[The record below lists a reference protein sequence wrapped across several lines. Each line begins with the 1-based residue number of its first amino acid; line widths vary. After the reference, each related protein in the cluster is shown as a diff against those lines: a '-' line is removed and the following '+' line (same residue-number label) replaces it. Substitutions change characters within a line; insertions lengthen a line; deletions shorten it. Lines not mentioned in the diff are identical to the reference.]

1 MTHTRMIILALF
13 AALSLAVFSGCSA
26 EDIESKTNNALGDV
40 KEKMGD
46 VSLDGFKGKFDELGF
61 DAIEK
66 KAEELKKLDLPAVK
80 KALAE
85 KEVVKNFMD
94 TINAENMG
102 AKLKELGPMFE
113 KLGQLAKEAKAAL
126 GM

>member
-40 KEKMGD
+40 KDKMGNM
-46 VSLDGFKGKFDELGF
+46 SLDGIKDALGSV
-61 DAIEK
+61 DGIEA
-66 KAEELKKLDLPAVK
+66 KAKEMGKLDIPAVK
-80 KALAE
+80 DLLAKRPE
-85 KEVVKNFMD
+85 IQKLVD
-94 TINAENMG
+94 GINADNMV
-102 AKLKELGPMFE
+102 AKLKELAPQFSE
-113 KLGQLAKEAKAAL
+113 FSELVKKAKSAL